1 MEAALGKSGRYGS
14 SELQKDST
22 AEGASRSTDG
32 GGMSEH
38 RGLHGTRT
46 LACCDKPI
54 ALSSLP
60 VGCQRDMRLGRAGLY
75 FSCAQ
80 CSVYTGHFLT
90 LLGDQTP
97 TDTQDGL
104 GTRARSSPV
113 CDGGSWGSRWS
124 LIWLRGSTRLDSNRH
139 LRLTPC
145 CSLCPPR
152 SPLEGAFPVFVGGWG
167 GCLQPC
173 RPCLSRECSQLSWA
187 GLGFVFRV
195 A

>member
-124 LIWLRGSTRLDSNRH
+124 LICYRGSTRLDSNRH
-139 LRLTPC
+139 LRLTPAVLSVPHVLPWRVLSQ
-145 CSLCPPR
+145 SL
-152 SPLEGAFPVFVGGWG
+152 SGGGGVVYSHAGPV
-167 GCLQPC
+167 
-173 RPCLSRECSQLSWA
+173 
-187 GLGFVFRV
+187 
-195 A
+195 